1 MIRDYKPTY
10 TPVAEIYEIISEVSE
25 IRDTGRGK
33 ES

>member
-10 TPVAEIYEIISEVSE
+10 NPEAEIYENLSEVSE